1 MPGANGIELWRG
13 AMYVSNTAQDSIV
26 RIPVRDGQPGT
37 PKVAHDDLETVDDF
51 ALDGKG
57 NVYAALNTVDRV
69 VRVSPSG
76 KTTTLLTHDTGLGMQ
91 NPTAVAFGE
100 SRRGRT
106 QMYVNSSA
114 FASSTP
120 KPALLAVELPGHAFR

>member
-1 MPGANGIELWRG
+1 MPGANGIKVWRG
-13 AMYVSNTAQDSIV
+13 DLYVSNTARDSLV
-26 RIPVRDGQPGT
+26 RIPVRGGRPGT
-37 PKVAHDDLETVDDF
+37 PKVARDDLETIDDF
-51 ALDGKG
+51 AVDGKG
-57 NVYAALNTVDRV
+57 NVHAALNTVDRV

-76 KTTTLLTHDTGLGMQ
+76 KSTTLLTHDTGFGMQ

-106 QMYVNSSA
+106 QLYVNSSA

-120 KPALLAVELPGHAFR
+120 KPALLAVELLGHVFH